1 MMRDGRLVEALRV
14 PEDLYNQIE
23 AEAQRRG
30 QRIGVV
36 AGDLIAEVLPAALAE
51 AAAARLQAGREQL
64 LRIEKRPELSFRPL
78 PSEQVAALTSSTLPH
93 RGPGAEPSGADP
105 R

>member
-14 PEDLYNQIE
+14 PEDVYNQLE

-51 AAAARLQAGREQL
+51 AAAALLEAGREQL
-64 LRIEKRPELSFRPL
+64 LRIEKSSELSPRAL
-78 PSEQVAALTSSTLPH
+78 PSERVATLPSPTLPL

-105 R
+105 C